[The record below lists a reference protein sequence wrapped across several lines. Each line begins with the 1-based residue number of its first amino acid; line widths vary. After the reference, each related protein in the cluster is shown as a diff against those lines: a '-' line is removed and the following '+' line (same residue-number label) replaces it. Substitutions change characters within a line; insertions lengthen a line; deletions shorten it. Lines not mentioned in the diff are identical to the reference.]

1 MKEYTGRKKQQ
12 AKDRISNLNDK
23 VAENIQSEQQN
34 EKRIF
39 KNEDSLRDLKN
50 NMKHNN
56 ICFTGASERGDRK
69 RLRTYL
75 RNSDQKFPKW

>member
-39 KNEDSLRDLKN
+39 KNEDSLRGFWDNIKHTNIHIKGIPEEERVQELKTSL
-50 NMKHNN
+50 K
-56 ICFTGASERGDRK
+56 K
-69 RLRTYL
+69 
-75 RNSDQKFPKW
+75 